1 MIAWPSRRPLR
12 HCATALVLLAAAG
25 CGGDGQTDPS
35 DVAEIT
41 LDNDA
46 VGLDATG
53 QTVQLNAT
61 ARDADGNTVEVTP
74 EWSSSDAD
82 VVTVEG
88 DGLLVAQG
96 PGTAE
101 VTASIG
107 SVSATAT
114 VSVNS
119 NSTLEVFDGNGQT
132 APAGQAVP
140 TPPAVRVADAQDQ
153 PVPDV
158 RIRFQVATGSGTIT
172 DEIQETD
179 ADGVARVGSWRVG
192 SAGVNTLTASIEG
205 ADALNEPIEFLAT
218 TAEVGGYDITI
229 RYLGEYTSEQLLAFA
244 EAELRWESIITG
256 DLADVNQNLPASQCG
271 DNPALNGPFDDVVIF
286 VTIEPI
292 DGVGNVLG
300 QAGPCFIRSDNDNV
314 TEVGEMTVIGR
325 MQFDEDDIDAL
336 EQEGSLPDVILH
348 EMGHVLGFGT
358 LWGPPP
364 QALDLLRDPSEPD
377 PEPPLAD
384 THFIGAQAI
393 AAFDDVGGADYTGQK
408 VPVMNVG
415 GAGTVN
421 SHWRDGVFDPEL
433 MTGFLNAG
441 PNPLS
446 VVTIAS
452 LADMGYTVDES
463 QADPFTLNPG
473 FRIAGPRRGR
483 HMVNDIISDPIR
495 RVDPNGRIV
504 GVIQR

>member
-1 MIAWPSRRPLR
+1 MIAWPSRRLLR

-46 VGLDATG
+46 VGLDAAG

-61 ARDADGNTVEVTP
+61 ARDADGSTVEVP
-74 EWSSSDAD
+74 FEWASSDAD

-101 VTASIG
+101 VTASVG
-107 SVSATAT
+107 TVSATAT

-119 NSTLEVFDGNGQT
+119 TSTLQVFDGNGQT
-132 APAGQAVP
+132 APSGQAVP
-140 TPPAVRVADAQDQ
+140 TPPAVRVANAQDQ
-153 PVPDV
+153 PVADV

-192 SAGVNTLTASIEG
+192 SAGVNTLTAAIEG
-205 ADALNEPIEFLAT
+205 ADAVNEPIEFLAT
-218 TAEVGGYDITI
+218 TAEVGGFNITV
-229 RYLGEYTSEQLLAFA
+229 RYLGEYTSDQLLAFA

-256 DLADVNQNLPASQCG
+256 DLPDVNQNLPASQCG
-271 DNPALNGPFDDVVIF
+271 DNPAMNGPFDDVTIF
-286 VTIEPI
+286 VTLEPI
-292 DGVGNVLG
+292 DGPGDVLG
-300 QAGPCFIRSDNDNV
+300 QAGPCFIRV
-314 TEVGEMTVIGR
+314 TNESGPVVPGDVTVIGR
-325 MQFDEDDIDAL
+325 MLFDEDDVNAL
-336 EQEGSLPDVILH
+336 EEEGSLPDVILH

-358 LWGPPP
+358 LWTGG
-364 QALDLLRDPSEPD
+364 QTLDLLRDPSVANPD
-377 PEPPLAD
+377 PPLPD
-384 THFIGAQAI
+384 THFIGAGAI
-393 AAFDDVGGADYTGQK
+393 AAFDDVGGSDYTGAK
-408 VPVMNVG
+408 VPVENEF

-421 SHWRDGVFDPEL
+421 SHWRDGVFESEL
-433 MTGFLNAG
+433 MTGFLSPG

-446 VVTIAS
+446 VVSITS
-452 LADMGYTVDES
+452 LADLGYTVDEG
-463 QADPFTLNPG
+463 QADPFTLNAAV
-473 FRIAGPRRGR
+473 RIAAPRRGR

-495 RVDPNGRIV
+495 RVDLNGRIV
-504 GVIQR
+504 GVIRR

>member
-82 VVTVEG
+82 VATVEG

-101 VTASIG
+101 VTASVG
-107 SVSATAT
+107 SVSATAM

-153 PVPDV
+153 PVADV

-172 DEIQETD
+172 DDIQETD

-192 SAGVNTLTASIEG
+192 SAGVNTLSASIEG
-205 ADALNEPIEFLAT
+205 ADALNEPIDFLAT
-218 TAEVGGYDITI
+218 TAEVGGYNITV
-229 RYLGEYTSEQLLAFA
+229 RYLGDYTSEQLLAFA
-244 EAELRWESIITG
+244 EAELRWESIVTA
-256 DLADVNQNLPASQCG
+256 DLPDVNQDVPA
-271 DNPALNGPFDDVVIF
+271 DNPCDVPATQGPFDDLTVF
-286 VTIEPI
+286 VTILPI
-292 DGVGNVLG
+292 DGVDGVLG
-300 QAGPCFIRSDNDNV
+300 QAGPCYVRVPGNL
-314 TEVGEMTVIGR
+314 TVIGI
-325 MQFDEDDIDAL
+325 MQFDEDDVDQLL
-336 EQEGSLPDVILH
+336 EEGSLRDVILH

-358 LWGPPP
+358 LWGPNGF
-364 QALDLLRDPSEPD
+364 DLLRDTSVAD

-384 THFIGAQAI
+384 THFIGAGAI
-393 AAFDDVGGADYTGQK
+393 AAFDEVGGADYTGAK
-408 VPVMNVG
+408 VPVMNSG

-433 MTGFLNAG
+433 MTGFYNTG
-441 PNPLS
+441 QVNPLS
-446 VVTIAS
+446 AVTIAS
-452 LADMGYTVDES
+452 LADLGYSVDVS
-463 QADPFTLNPG
+463 QADPFTLGPLL
-473 FRIAGPRRGR
+473 RRAAPRRGR
-483 HMVNDIISDPIR
+483 QLVNDIIDKPIV
-495 RVDPNGRIV
+495 RVDLNGRIV
-504 GVIQR
+504 EVIRR

>member
-46 VGLDATG
+46 VVMDAAG
-53 QTVQLNAT
+53 QTFQLNAT
-61 ARDADGNTVEVTP
+61 TRDADGNTVEVSV
-74 EWSSSDAD
+74 EWGSSDPE

-101 VTASIG
+101 VTASVG

-114 VSVNS
+114 VGVNS
-119 NSTLEVFDGNGQT
+119 TSTLQVFDGNGQT

-153 PVPDV
+153 PVADV
-158 RIRFQVATGSGTIT
+158 RITFQVTTGSGTIT
-172 DEIQETD
+172 DATQETD
-179 ADGVARVGSWRVG
+179 ADGIARVGSWRVG
-192 SAGVNTLTASIEG
+192 SAGVNTLTATVEG
-205 ADALNEPIEFLAT
+205 ADAVNEPIEFLAT
-218 TAEVGGYDITI
+218 TAEVGGYDINV

-244 EAELRWESIITG
+244 EAELRWESIVTA
-256 DLADVNQNLPASQCG
+256 DLPDVNQDVPAN
-271 DNPALNGPFDDVVIF
+271 NPCDIPATQGPFDDLTVF
-286 VTIEPI
+286 VTIQPI

-300 QAGPCFIRSDNDNV
+300 QAGPCFVRVPGDL
-314 TEVGEMTVIGR
+314 TVIGI
-325 MQFDEDDIDAL
+325 MQFDEDDIDQVL
-336 EQEGSLPDVILH
+336 QEGSLQDVILH

-358 LWGPPP
+358 LWGPEN
-364 QALDLLRDPSEPD
+364 ADLLRDPSVAD

-384 THFIGAQAI
+384 THFIGAGAI
-393 AAFDDVGGADYTGQK
+393 AAFDEVGGADYTGAK

-421 SHWRDGVFDPEL
+421 SHWRDGVFDPEI

-446 VVTIAS
+446 IVTIAS
-452 LADMGYTVDES
+452 LEDLGYTVDAS

-473 FRIAGPRRGR
+473 FRIAGSRRGR
-483 HMVNDIISDPIR
+483 HLVNDIIDKPIV
-495 RVDPNGRIV
+495 RVDVNGRIM
-504 GVIQR
+504 GMIRR

>member
-41 LDNDA
+41 LDATALILDA
-46 VGLDATG
+46 VGQTRQLTAT
-53 QTVQLNAT
+53 TL
-61 ARDADGNTVEVTP
+61 DADGNTVDVAV
-74 EWSSSDAD
+74 EWTSDD
-82 VVTVEG
+82 PGIVTVEG
-88 DGLLVAQG
+88 DGLLVGQG

-101 VTASIG
+101 VTASVG
-107 SVSATAT
+107 TVSATAT

-119 NSTLEVFDGNGQT
+119 VSALQVFDGNGQT

-140 TPPAVRVADAQDQ
+140 TAPAVRVVDAQDQ

-158 RIRFQVATGSGTIT
+158 RIRFQAATGSGTIT
-172 DEIQETD
+172 DELQETD

-218 TAEVGGYDITI
+218 TEEVGGFNITI
-229 RYLGEYTSEQLLAFA
+229 RYLGEYSSDQLLAFA
-244 EAELRWESIITG
+244 EAELRWESIVTG
-256 DLADVNQNLPASQCG
+256 DLPDVNDNLPASTCG
-271 DNPALNGPFDDVVIF
+271 DNPAVNGPFDDVTIF
-286 VTIEPI
+286 VTLEPI
-292 DGVGNVLG
+292 DGPGNVLG
-300 QAGPCFIRSDNDNV
+300 QAGPCFIRV
-314 TEVGEMTVIGR
+314 TNESGPVVPGDVTVIGR
-325 MQFDEDDIDAL
+325 MQFDEDDVEAL

-358 LWGPPP
+358 LWTG
-364 QALDLLRDPSEPD
+364 QQTLDLLRDPSVPNPD
-377 PEPPLAD
+377 PPLAD
-384 THFIGAQAI
+384 THFIGAEAI

-452 LADMGYTVDES
+452 LADLGYTVDVS
-463 QADPFTLNPG
+463 QADPFTLNPAV
-473 FRIAGPRRGR
+473 RIAGQRRGR
-483 HMVNDIISDPIR
+483 HMVDDIIRDPIR
-495 RVDPNGRIV
+495 RITVDGRIV

>member
-46 VGLDATG
+46 VVMDAAG

-61 ARDADGNTVEVTP
+61 TRDADGNTVEVP
-74 EWSSSDAD
+74 VEWGSSDAE

-101 VTASIG
+101 VTASVG

-114 VSVNS
+114 VGVSS
-119 NSTLEVFDGNGQT
+119 TSTLQVFDGNGQT

-153 PVPDV
+153 PVADV
-158 RIRFQVATGSGTIT
+158 RVRFQVATGGGTIT
-172 DEIQETD
+172 DETQETD

-218 TAEVGGYDITI
+218 TAEAGGYDITV
-229 RYLGEYTSEQLLAFA
+229 RYLGEYTTDQLLAFA
-244 EAELRWESIITG
+244 EAELRWETIITG
-256 DLADVNQNLPASQCG
+256 DLPDVNDNLPASQCG
-271 DNPALNGPFDDVVIF
+271 DNPATNGPFDDVTIF

-300 QAGPCFIRSDNDNV
+300 QAGPCFIRVPGDL
-314 TEVGEMTVIGR
+314 TVIGR
-325 MQFDEDDIDAL
+325 MQFDEDDIEAL
-336 EQEGSLPDVILH
+336 EQEGSLPAVILH

-358 LWGPPP
+358 LWGPDN
-364 QALDLLRDPSEPD
+364 LDLLRDPSEPD

-384 THFIGAQAI
+384 THFIGADAI

-421 SHWRDGVFDPEL
+421 SHWRDGVFDPEI

-452 LADMGYTVDES
+452 LADLGYTVDQS

-473 FRIAGPRRGR
+473 FRIAGQRQGR
-483 HMVNDIISDPIR
+483 HMVNDIIRDPIR
-495 RVDPNGRIV
+495 RVDLNGRIV
-504 GVIQR
+504 GVIRR